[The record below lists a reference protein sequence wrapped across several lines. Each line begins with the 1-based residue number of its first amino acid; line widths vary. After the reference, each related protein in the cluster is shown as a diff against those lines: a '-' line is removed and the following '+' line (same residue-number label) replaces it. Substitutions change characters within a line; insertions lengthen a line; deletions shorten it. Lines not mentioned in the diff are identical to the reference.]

1 MKVNARDLICVRTPG
16 FHGVGSPIT
25 GNREARRWLR
35 VVRSSRPME
44 HKEMR
49 ELHDLAEAQALALAI
64 VDTLPEPF
72 LVLDDTLHLLA
83 GSRCFYEVFGEDPA
97 AAHGRSLFDLS
108 DGQWDIPGLRQ
119 LLLVVIPEHTAL
131 EGFEFEQ
138 DFAQL
143 GIRTIQLN
151 ALPIRDEG
159 GDSRMVLLAIKDI
172 TERRVAEQEKQR
184 LLEHTE
190 KLLEQ
195 QRTLLREMRHRI
207 ANSLQIIASILL
219 LKAGSVASEETKN
232 ELRSAHQRVM
242 SVAAVQNHLNTSEG
256 IEQIEMGPYLTK
268 LSAGL
273 AASMVGPDQ
282 HIDIAVAATDGTLP
296 TSHAVS
302 IGLIVTEL
310 IINAIKYAFPKRR
323 ASARVRVTFE
333 MAKSDWKLTVAD
345 NGLGR
350 AGQEVMKTTT
360 GLGTALIG
368 ALAKQLDAQ
377 IAETSSPKGLTVH
390 VTRSTFESRLPVAA

>member
-1 MKVNARDLICVRTPG
+1 MK
-16 FHGVGSPIT
+16 
-25 GNREARRWLR
+25 
-35 VVRSSRPME
+35 
-44 HKEMR
+44 
-49 ELHDLAEAQALALAI
+49 ELHDRAEAQALALAI

-97 AAHGRSLFDLS
+97 KAHGRSLFELS
-108 DGQWDIPGLRQ
+108 DGQWNIPGLRQ
-119 LLLVVIPEHTAL
+119 LLTAVVPQRTSL

-138 DFAQL
+138 NF
-143 GIRTIQLN
+143 GERGMRTIQLN

-172 TERRVAEQEKQR
+172 TERRVAEQEKQH

-190 KLLEQ
+190 ELLEQ

-219 LKAGSVASEETKN
+219 LKAGSVSSEETRN
-232 ELRSAHQRVM
+232 ELRAAHQRVM
-242 SVAAVQNHLNTSEG
+242 SVATVQSHLSASDG

-273 AASMVGPDQ
+273 ASSMVGPKQ
-282 HIDIAVAATDGTLP
+282 HIDIAVAASEGALP

-310 IINAIKYAFPKRR
+310 IINAIKYAFPESRS
-323 ASARVRVTFE
+323 SARIRVTFE
-333 MAKSDWKLTVAD
+333 MAKADWKLTVAD
-345 NGLGR
+345 NGVGR
-350 AGQEVMKTTT
+350 NGQEEGQPSV
-360 GLGTALIG
+360 GLGTALVD
-368 ALAKQLDAQ
+368 ALAKQLKAQ
-377 IAETSSPKGLTVH
+377 ITETSSSEGLNVA
-390 VTRSTFESRLPVAA
+390 VTRSTFDAHLPVAA

>member
-1 MKVNARDLICVRTPG
+1 
-16 FHGVGSPIT
+16 
-25 GNREARRWLR
+25 
-35 VVRSSRPME
+35 
-44 HKEMR
+44 MR
-49 ELHDLAEAQALALAI
+49 ELHDRAEAQALALAI

-83 GSRCFYEVFGEDPA
+83 GSRCFYEVFSEDPET
-97 AAHGRSLFDLS
+97 AHGRSLFDLS
-108 DGQWDIPGLRQ
+108 GGQWDIPGLRQ
-119 LLLVVIPEHTAL
+119 LLTAVVPQRTGL

-138 DFAQL
+138 DFGKQ
-143 GIRTIQLN
+143 GRRTIQLN

-172 TERRVAEQEKQR
+172 TDRRVAEQEKQR

-190 KLLEQ
+190 ELLEQ

-219 LKAGSVASEETKN
+219 LKAGSVSSEETKN
-232 ELRSAHQRVM
+232 ELRAAHQRVM
-242 SVAAVQNHLNTSEG
+242 SVAAVQGHLSASDG
-256 IEQIEMGPYLTK
+256 IEQIEMGPYLSK

-273 AASMVGPDQ
+273 ASSMVGPKQ
-282 HIDIAVAATDGTLP
+282 HIDIVVATSDGALP

-310 IINAIKYAFPKRR
+310 IMNAIKYAFPKRR
-323 ASARVRVTFE
+323 ASARIRVTFE
-333 MAKSDWKLTVAD
+333 MAKSDWKLAVAD
-345 NGLGR
+345 NGVGR
-350 AGQEVMKTTT
+350 TGKEELKAST

-368 ALAKQLDAQ
+368 ALAKQLNAQ
-377 IAETSSPKGLTVH
+377 ITETSSPKGLTVE
-390 VTRSTFESRLPVAA
+390 VTRSTFESVLPVAA

>member
-1 MKVNARDLICVRTPG
+1 MK
-16 FHGVGSPIT
+16 
-25 GNREARRWLR
+25 
-35 VVRSSRPME
+35 
-44 HKEMR
+44 
-49 ELHDLAEAQALALAI
+49 ELHDRAEAQALALAI

-83 GSRCFYEVFGEDPA
+83 GSRCFYEVFGET
-97 AAHGRSLFDLS
+97 AAHAHGCSLFDLS

-119 LLLVVIPEHTAL
+119 LLATVVPQHTAV

-138 DFAQL
+138 RFAHL
-143 GIRTIQLN
+143 GKRTIQLN
-151 ALPIRDEG
+151 ALPIRDDDGE
-159 GDSRMVLLAIKDI
+159 SRMVLLAIKDI
-172 TERRVAEQEKQR
+172 TERRIAEQEKQR

-190 KLLEQ
+190 ELLEQ

-219 LKAGSVASEETKN
+219 LKAGTVSSEETKN
-232 ELRSAHQRVM
+232 ELRAAHQRVM
-242 SVAAVQNHLNTSEG
+242 SVAAVQSHLNTSEG

-273 AASMVGPDQ
+273 ASSMVGPKQ
-282 HIDIAVAATDGTLP
+282 HIDIVVAASEGTLP

-310 IINAIKYAFPKRR
+310 IMNAIKYAFPKARS
-323 ASARVRVTFE
+323 SARIRVTFE

-345 NGLGR
+345 NGVGR
-350 AGQEVMKTTT
+350 AADEGSNIST

-368 ALAKQLDAQ
+368 ALAKQLNAQ
-377 IAETSSPKGLTVH
+377 ITETSTPKGLTVE
-390 VTRSTFESRLPVAA
+390 VTRATFESLLPVAA